1 MINTPMKK
9 PTSSTPSSSTPK
21 PPLPP
26 PPPSIANKRNKPQP
40 PSMQEVT
47 TSNDGTS
54 QRPKTPE
61 DPSRSPIPTTKPNE
75 AGAEASTI
83 KVQRAINDP
92 QKHMTFPEDDSDDST
107 NTPPIERTD
116 GLGTALPKPIVPSAK
131 EDNGHDPL
139 PPPPSTVPFH
149 VDDKTKDKFQ
159 AIMAPSMFGVK
170 MSRQRP
176 VPMSRT
182 LPIRPPHA
190 VPVQQARDPPSRQG
204 HHPDQWE
211 REAIGTYTPS
221 STVPIGLP
229 KPTVHTKRKVQRHQ
243 RVPLTV
249 ALDHEPAPGMHSNKT
264 DGREDIDVIGSL
276 QRTQEALQVQMNQQ
290 TQISNQILAMLQQQ
304 MATRPV
310 PPRAADSTV
319 DNPFQAQSRTHVR
332 EVNKKKSEQ
341 DPSAKRRIVPKKT
354 SSKTSGISEND
365 LDAGASHDGIVTSS

>member
-1 MINTPMKK
+1 
-9 PTSSTPSSSTPK
+9 
-21 PPLPP
+21 
-26 PPPSIANKRNKPQP
+26 
-40 PSMQEVT
+40 
-47 TSNDGTS
+47 
-54 QRPKTPE
+54 
-61 DPSRSPIPTTKPNE
+61 
-75 AGAEASTI
+75 
-83 KVQRAINDP
+83 
-92 QKHMTFPEDDSDDST
+92 MTFPGDDPN
-107 NTPPIERTD
+107 NTPPIERID
-116 GLGTALPKPIVPSAK
+116 GLGTAQLDPIVPSAK
-131 EDNGHDPL
+131 ADNGHDPL

-211 REAIGTYTPS
+211 RESIGTYTPS

-229 KPTVHTKRKVQRHQ
+229 NPTVHTKRKVQRHQ
-243 RVPLTV
+243 RVPLNV
-249 ALDHEPAPGMHSNKT
+249 ALDHEPAPGMHSKEP
-264 DGREDIDVIGSL
+264 DGRGYDDVIV
-276 QRTQEALQVQMNQQ
+276 QIIRKQDVFQEQFETITQSTNQVL
-290 TQISNQILAMLQQQ
+290 TMLQQLMERQ
-304 MATRPV
+304 PV

-332 EVNKKKSEQ
+332 KVNLKKSEQ

-365 LDAGASHDGIVTSS
+365 LDAGEGLDRIVTTS

>member
-1 MINTPMKK
+1 MINTPTKK
-9 PTSSTPSSSTPK
+9 PTSSTPSSPTPK

-26 PPPSIANKRNKPQP
+26 PPPPIANQINKPQP

-47 TSNDGTS
+47 ASNGPTSP
-54 QRPKTPE
+54 QPKKLAK
-61 DPSRSPIPTTKPNE
+61 SPQPTISATEPNE

-92 QKHMTFPEDDSDDST
+92 QKHMTFPEDEST

-116 GLGTALPKPIVPSAK
+116 GLGTALPNPIVPSAK

-229 KPTVHTKRKVQRHQ
+229 NPTVHTKRKVQRHQ
-243 RVPLTV
+243 RVPLNV

-264 DGREDIDVIGSL
+264 DGRGDIDVIGSL

-319 DNPFQAQSRTHVR
+319 DNPFQAQLRTHVR
-332 EVNKKKSEQ
+332 EGNKKKSEP
-341 DPSAKRRIVPKKT
+341 DPSAKRRIVPEKALR
-354 SSKTSGISEND
+354 KTSGISEND
-365 LDAGASHDGIVTSS
+365 LDAGEGLDRTVTSS